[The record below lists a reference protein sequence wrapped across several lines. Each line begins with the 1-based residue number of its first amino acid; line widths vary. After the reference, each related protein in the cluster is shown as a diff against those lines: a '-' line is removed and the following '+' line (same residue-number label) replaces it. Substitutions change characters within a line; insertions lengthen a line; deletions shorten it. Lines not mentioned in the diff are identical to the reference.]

1 MFPYFRPQD
10 IADILIMTFLVYQL
24 YSWFKNTRALQVVIG
39 LGFLG
44 LLYVITKNLGLF
56 MTSWILQELGTVLF
70 ILLIVIFQSEIRQAL
85 YRFSLLRNLFG
96 RQGSASQL
104 DLMDFSLT
112 VFAMAQEKTGAL
124 IVFQRNEALDD
135 YLLHGIQLD
144 SLPSSQ
150 LLMSIFNEGTPLHDG
165 AVLIRDGR
173 VALASCHLPLSTS
186 NDIPQYYGT
195 RHRAG
200 LGIAERSDAAVVI
213 VSEERGEV
221 TLAFAGE
228 LHKIKSPEQLHD
240 RLHSLLTPPSQEV
253 SKITIK
259 SRLFSNLWPK
269 LAILALVLACWTL
282 ITARQGGILTV
293 TAPIK
298 FHNLP
303 DKLALVKSSPEEVD
317 VQLKVFSNLVPSP
330 KQMDIVAD
338 LDLSNVKEGPN
349 SLAIRNEDFK
359 LPPGVVIA
367 GLNRSVVKV
376 VTDKKIRKQ
385 LAVRVKAVGR
395 LPAGLRIRSLKA
407 DPPTVMAEGAA
418 HILDQFETLQTEDVD
433 LSKVRQSTVIER
445 RVLSPASQIRVLLD
459 EPVRIR
465 IVTTGR

>member
-1 MFPYFRPQD
+1 MLSYFRPQD

-44 LLYVITKNLGLF
+44 VLYVITKNLGLF

-70 ILLIVIFQSEIRQAL
+70 ILLIVIFQAEIRQAL

-96 RQGSASQL
+96 RQGNASQL
-104 DLMDFSLT
+104 DLMDFST
-112 VFAMAQEKTGAL
+112 TIFALAHEKTGAL
-124 IVFQRNEALDD
+124 IVFQRKEALDD
-135 YLLHGIQLD
+135 YLLHGVQLD
-144 SLPSSQ
+144 SVLSSQ
-150 LLMSIFNEGTPLHDG
+150 LLMSIFKDGTPLHDG

-173 VALASCHLPLSTS
+173 VAMASCHLPLSV
-186 NDIPQYYGT
+186 NADVPQHYGT

-221 TLAFAGE
+221 SLALGGE
-228 LHKIKSPEQLHD
+228 LHRIDSPEQLHEW
-240 RLHSLLTPPSQEV
+240 LHSLFAPPSQEQ
-253 SKITIK
+253 SKITLK
-259 SRLFSNLWPK
+259 ERFFSNFWPK
-269 LAILALVLACWTL
+269 LAILAIVMICWLL
-282 ITARQGGILTV
+282 ITVRQGGILTV

-303 DKLALVKSSPEEVD
+303 DGLVLMKSSPEEVE

-338 LDLSNVKEGPN
+338 IDLSKVKEGGN
-349 SLAIRNEDFK
+349 NLAIRNDDFK

-367 GLNRSVVKV
+367 GLNNSVVKV
-376 VTDKKIRKQ
+376 TTEKKIRKR
-385 LAVRVKAVGR
+385 LPIRVKTVGR
-395 LPAGLRIRSLKA
+395 LPGRQRLRLVRS
-407 DPPTVMAEGAA
+407 DPDSVLVEGATRT
-418 HILDQFETLQTEDVD
+418 IEQLEFLQTEDVD
-433 LSKVRQSTVIER
+433 LSGVRQSALLER
-445 RVLSPASQIRVLLD
+445 RVLSPAPQVKVLLED
-459 EPVRIR
+459 PVMVR
-465 IVTTGR
+465 IVTSGR